1 MDSIEVLFA
10 TVTRFSPSKITKI
23 STNCQKIRLL
33 TAKFSYFKQV
43 IIVVMFVPDR
53 TFVNSKVFLF

>member
-33 TAKFSYFKQV
+33 TAKFSYFRQV
-43 IIVVMFVPDR
+43 IIVVMLVADR
-53 TFVNSKVFLF
+53 TF